1 MNTNMLKPAK
11 FMLVDEKGNQTE
23 LNGTIELEEL
33 STSSIDEIDPYKNTS
48 VTEYS
53 MNIKIDNSMKLT
65 RKKLI
70 KLLMSKGIQRNGA
83 NEIAKY
89 LLKKNGKYTMFD
101 LMMW

>member
-11 FMLVDEKGNQTE
+11 LLMVDENGMQTE

-33 STSSIDEIDPYKNTS
+33 DTMCIDEMNLHKYAPITT
-48 VTEYS
+48 VS
-53 MNIKIDNSMKLT
+53 MNIKIDNAKTIT
-65 RKKLI
+65 RKRLI

-83 NEIAKY
+83 AEIAKY

>member
-1 MNTNMLKPAK
+1 MNTNILKPTK
-11 FMLVDEKGNQTE
+11 LLMVDENGNQIE

-33 STSSIDEIDPYKNTS
+33 DTNSLSEIDPYKNIS
-48 VTEYS
+48 VSELS
-53 MNIKIDNSMKLT
+53 MNIKIDNLKKLT

-89 LLKKNGKYTMFD
+89 LLKKNGKYTTFD
-101 LMMW
+101 LIMW